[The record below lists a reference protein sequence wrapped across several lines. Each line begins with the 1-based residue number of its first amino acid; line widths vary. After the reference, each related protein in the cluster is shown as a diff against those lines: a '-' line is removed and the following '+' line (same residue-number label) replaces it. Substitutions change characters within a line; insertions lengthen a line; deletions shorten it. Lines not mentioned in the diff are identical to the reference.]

1 MQAHSIHLDPKI
13 KLATFILK
21 KIGEKENLKDFFLT
35 IYEMLEKKKLKK
47 IKSKIH

>member
-21 KIGEKENLKDFFLT
+21 KKIGEKENLKDFFPT
-35 IYEMLEKKKLKK
+35 IYEMLEKQKLKN
-47 IKSKIH
+47 KIH